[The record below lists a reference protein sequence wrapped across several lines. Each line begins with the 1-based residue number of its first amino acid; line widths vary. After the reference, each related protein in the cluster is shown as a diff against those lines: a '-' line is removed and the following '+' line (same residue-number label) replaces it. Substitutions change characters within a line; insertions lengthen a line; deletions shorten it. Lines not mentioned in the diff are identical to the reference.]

1 MNGAES
7 ETSVQEGSHVVS
19 SITRAYLEAG
29 RKASSGASDDPL

>member
-19 SITRAYLEAG
+19 SIARAYLE
-29 RKASSGASDDPL
+29 ASSGASDDPL